1 MGALFRQFW
10 LPVLLSGD
18 LPEPDCPPV
27 RLRILSENLVAFR
40 DTAGR
45 VGLLDAYCAH
55 RGASLFWGRNEE
67 HGLRCVY
74 HGWKYDV
81 HGRCVDMPSEPA
93 ESNFKDRVLQPAYPT
108 REAGGIVWAYMG
120 PRDHEPEMPGL
131 EWTRVPAGQRYVHKR
146 FQACNYLQNVEGEV
160 DSSHVS
166 FLHRRFDAPLPVAG
180 QQYLSRSKDSSPRF
194 TVTETEYGLLI
205 AARRD
210 WDDESYYWRITQFL
224 MPSYTM
230 IPSEP
235 GAPISFTAAIPAD
248 DESMWGFTTTWRPD
262 RSLSDEDV
270 ARIESWTGIYAEVE
284 PDSHKTVANRA
295 NDYLIDRGRQRTESF
310 TGIRGI
316 REQDMAV
323 QEDQRGPISDRRREH
338 LGTSDVG
345 VIAVRDRLLRA
356 ARAVTQGDSP
366 PEVDNSA
373 AYGVRSAA
381 LLLNREIPYQQG
393 AKEALLAGH

>member
-1 MGALFRQFW
+1 
-10 LPVLLSGD
+10 
-18 LPEPDCPPV
+18 
-27 RLRILSENLVAFR
+27 
-40 DTAGR
+40 
-45 VGLLDAYCAH
+45 
-55 RGASLFWGRNEE
+55 
-67 HGLRCVY
+67 
-74 HGWKYDV
+74 
-81 HGRCVDMPSEPA
+81 MPSEPA
-93 ESNFKDRVLQPAYPT
+93 ESSFRDRIVQPAYPT
-108 REAGGIVWAYMG
+108 REAGGIVWAYLG
-120 PRDHEPEMPGL
+120 PREKQPEMPAL
-131 EWTRVPAGQRYVHKR
+131 EWTRVAADQRYVHKR

-180 QQYLSRSKDSSPRF
+180 QQYLSRANDYSPRF
-194 TVTETEYGLLI
+194 TVTETDYGLLI

-210 WDDESYYWRITQFL
+210 WDDASYYWRITQFL

-235 GAPISFTAAIPAD
+235 EAPISFTAAIPAD
-248 DESMWGFTTTWRPD
+248 DESMWGFTATWRPD
-262 RSLSDEDV
+262 RSLSEADV

-284 PDSHKTVANRA
+284 AGSHRTVANRS
-295 NDYLIDRGRQRTESF
+295 NDYLIDRARQRSESF

-345 VIAVRDRLLRA
+345 VIAVRERLLREV
-356 ARAVTQGDSP
+356 RALQQGYDP
-366 PEVDNSA
+366 PEAGDAA

-381 LLLNREIPYQQG
+381 FLLDRAIPYEQG
-393 AKEALLAGH
+393 AKEILLASR